1 MYHLAEHFFP
11 NRSTIEENKSSS
23 KVFNPALARKTPRKK
38 SILMVVLFSF
48 LDQKKKRLNEVSHK
62 GGGPC
67 VYIKRFASVPI
78 SLFECRSSVPFFPS
92 SNKTGKNKTGKKKK
106 KKKTSPE
113 NEVYGGS
120 LWGRDSRSVFVGW
133 NT

>member
-11 NRSTIEENKSSS
+11 NRSPIEENKSSS

-62 GGGPC
+62 GVGTC
-67 VYIKRFASVPI
+67 VYIKRFACVPI
-78 SLFECRSSVPFFPS
+78 SLFECRSSVPLFPS
-92 SNKTGKNKTGKKKK
+92 SNKTGKKK